1 MTTLH
6 PDTIA
11 EVKSRSDIVD
21 VVSQYVVLKKRGK
34 DFLGLCP
41 FHEEKSPSFSVSP
54 SKQMYYCFGC
64 GAGGNGIK
72 FLMELNK
79 QSFQDVVLDLAKRY
93 QVPVQTLA
101 PEESQELQRQ
111 LSVREQ
117 LYEILAV
124 AASFY
129 QHALRQP
136 IGSQALAYLREER
149 GLSEATIQQF
159 QLGYAPPGWE
169 TISRYLVPK
178 YPVELV
184 MQAGL
189 IKPRASGGGYYDV
202 FRNRIMIPIHDDRGR
217 IIGFGGRLQ
226 PPHHLG
232 LGDMQEAD
240 SSGIKEAKYLNSPE
254 TQLFDKGKTLF
265 ALDKAKAAITKEDR
279 AVVVEGYFDAIA
291 LHAHGIQNAVATLG
305 TAISIAQVR
314 QLLRYSESKQIVLNF
329 DADADGTKAATRAI
343 GEIADL
349 AYKGEVNLRILG
361 IPEGKD
367 ADEYLKNPGAVASY
381 RQLLAEAPLWLDW
394 QIDQILLGKNLKQGD
409 QYQQVAR
416 AMVAL
421 LKDINDSPTRTYYVN
436 RCAEFLAM
444 GEARTVPQRAKD
456 LLQQINRPHQKKQPT
471 SRVSLPVSGER
482 TRLAQAEALFLRLYL
497 HCPECRQL
505 GEEALVAADLDFSLS
520 HHRFLWQ
527 QIMELEPVSANP
539 DISNPLLDKLQER
552 LLHFPEQM
560 ASLQYLFHLDERTER
575 DILRAGE
582 LIVAAVAAIEQ
593 VMCEKRSRYFLKLWE
608 ESDHSGER
616 DRAGQ
621 YLQEFY
627 AAKQRIKQLDEQ
639 LNFLY
644 FFR

>member
-1 MTTLH
+1 MTSLH

-41 FHEEKSPSFSVSP
+41 FHEERSPSFSVSP

-124 AASFY
+124 AGSFY

-136 IGSQALAYLREER
+136 LGSQALAYLREER
-149 GLSEATIQQF
+149 GLSDATIQQF

-169 TISRYLVPK
+169 TLSRYLVPK

-189 IKPRASGGGYYDV
+189 IKPRASGGGYYDI
-202 FRNRIMIPIHDDRGR
+202 FRNRIIIPIHDDRGR

-226 PPHHLG
+226 PPNHLG
-232 LGDMQEAD
+232 LGEMQQAD
-240 SSGIKEAKYLNSPE
+240 SSGMKEAKYLNSPE

-329 DADADGTKAATRAI
+329 DADAAGTKAASRAI

-381 RQLLAEAPLWLDW
+381 RQLLETAPLWLDW
-394 QIDQILLGKNLKQGD
+394 QIDQILLGKNLKQAD

-416 AMVAL
+416 GMVAL
-421 LKDINDSPTRTYYVN
+421 LKDINDSATRTYYVN

-456 LLQQINRPHQKKQPT
+456 LLQQINRPHQKKQAISP
-471 SRVSLPVSGER
+471 VSLPVSGER

-505 GEEALVAADLDFSLS
+505 GEDALAKADLDFSLS

-527 QIMELEPVSANP
+527 QIMELGTVSATP

-552 LLHFPEQM
+552 LLHFPAQM
-560 ASLQYLFHLDERTER
+560 ASLQYLFHVDERTER
-575 DILRAGE
+575 DILRAEE

-608 ESDHSGER
+608 EADRSGER